1 CCADVTVAQL
11 FERTSFGCKARIDS
25 TYIEIAFYS
34 PEIVR
39 IMKYPVGDPV
49 QKQSLA
55 VIKQPEKA
63 AIKITEGDDEIVL
76 SNRVLT
82 VSLNK
87 SSGRLLFRNADGT
100 LLLNEKEQGK
110 FNVFDDAGTKTYS
123 VSQTLFWK
131 KRSRFMDWVFCKTG
145 KCHSGTN
152 K

>member
-1 CCADVTVAQL
+1 
-11 FERTSFGCKARIDS
+11 RIDS

-123 VSQTLFWK
+123 VSQTFILEK
-131 KRSRFMDWVFCKTG
+131 EEPIYGLGILQNG
-145 KCHSGTN
+145 KIDRKSTRLNSSHVKIS
-152 K
+152 